1 MPTVNVNITSSTPD
15 QDPVTV
21 SIGDTLQFTSKD
33 SRYRVSA
40 LANVLGASTPTLDIP
55 PNGSN
60 SGVVPW
66 NASQGRNEYHIAR
79 TDTVPRAGS
88 NPTIIVRG
96 G

>member
-40 LANVLGASTPTLDIP
+40 LANVLGATTPTLDIP

-66 NASQGRNEYHIAR
+66 NASHGRNEYHINR
-79 TDTVPRAGS
+79 TDTEPRAGS
-88 NPTIIVRG
+88 NPSIIVRG
-96 G
+96 